1 MKAAT
6 ALDSS
11 FLTELTAQWREG
23 RHSDAEYAARCFL
36 GWTIGLHKGRAAARK
51 KKTDPRPDPLHWQ
64 SQLQQLSGAD
74 AAALINDILSRHNFY
89 GIIPNAT
96 IALAR
101 WVTGEWPLTLC
112 PNIPAPKAVLRMQVA
127 GTRPISVIADPV
139 QAQGPI
145 MHKRNALHFL
155 VHDLEHGYK
164 FFNDHEQHLAQRAFF
179 AAIAS
184 LLESGQLKRQLAE
197 TVFAERFDYLISDMN
212 THPAHSLQ
220 YLRAILVE
228 FGLRS
233 ENRGPRDPLTPT
245 AQDEINRIYAAVET
259 KLTMRAMAN

>member
-1 MKAAT
+1 MH
-6 ALDSS
+6 
-11 FLTELTAQWREG
+11 Q
-23 RHSDAEYAARCFL
+23 
-36 GWTIGLHKGRAAARK
+36 GRAAARK
-51 KKTDPRPDPLHWQ
+51 KKTDPRPDPLLWQ
-64 SQLQQLSGAD
+64 SQLQQLAGAD
-74 AAALINDILSRHNFY
+74 AAHFINDILSRHNFY

-96 IALAR
+96 IALSR
-101 WVTGEWPLTLC
+101 WVTGDWPLTLC
-112 PNIPAPKAVLRMQVA
+112 PNIPAPKTVLRMQIA

-164 FFNDHEQHLAQRAFF
+164 FFNDDEQHHAQRTFF
-179 AAIAS
+179 AAIAN
-184 LLESGQLKRQLAE
+184 LLESGQLRRQLAE
-197 TVFAERFDYLISDMN
+197 SVFAERFDYLISDMN

-233 ENRGPRDPLTPT
+233 EDKGPRDPLTPA
-245 AQDEINRIYAAVET
+245 AQEEINRIYTAVEA
-259 KLTMRAMAN
+259 KLTMG